1 MATTASG
8 TSSGGTA
15 APRSWGTPAVRAAII
30 GTGLTGL
37 ALRAWILIWPGLMS
51 VTQYDDG
58 PYFGSAVRLVHGVLP
73 YRSYAFVQ
81 PPGITELMSPAALES
96 YLGGTAWALVLGRIL
111 TVLAGAAA
119 VVLAGLLVRHRGVLA
134 VLLTGGI
141 MAIYPPAAASA
152 RTVLLEPWLVL
163 FCLAG
168 ALAVFDG
175 DRLTSRTRRLAWG
188 GVAFGFGGAIKVWAI
203 VPVLV
208 IVVLCLPQVRRAAVF
223 AGGVAAGFVIP
234 VLPFVIASPGR
245 FYDDVVVAQ
254 LARIGTRVP
263 TWKRFNS
270 MMGTPKFLTPTTVVA
285 LAVIV
290 VLFVIVAQIA
300 ASRVTRRPPAPLDWF
315 AVVSAAL
322 IVVMFLWPPY
332 YASHYSAFFGPF
344 LALSLALPVARLA
357 TGLAE
362 RRPAGAQAAA
372 PAAAD
377 LTAADLATS
386 GQAAQAPAGGP
397 AAPGHDRG
405 TPGHWAAGPGRPD
418 PARGGRAGGRGR
430 AGGAA
435 DPLDDPLR
443 RPDGDPAADPQ
454 RLLRAHR
461 LGRLPPHRQQV
472 HLRRAGLLADG
483 GRPRH
488 GPGAR
493 RRPAAGIGGR
503 PGAGGERG
511 LASGV
516 QHRRVGAADAEGL
529 GADTVEPRAA
539 GLLSQPFPAGAPSEH
554 LQPVRPGRD
563 QSVGSS
569 AGHSRLSVTGNHP
582 DAAPGRRR
590 FVTVAW

>member
-37 ALRAWILIWPGLMS
+37 ALRVWILIWPGLMS

-73 YRSYAFVQ
+73 YRGYAFVQ

-111 TVLAGAAA
+111 TVLAGTAA

-141 MAIYPPAAASA
+141 IAIYPPAAASA

-234 VLPFVIASPGR
+234 VLPFVIASPAR

-263 TWKRFNS
+263 SWKRFNS
-270 MMGTPKFLTPTTVVA
+270 MMGTPKFLTSTTVVA
-285 LAVIV
+285 LAITV

-322 IVVMFLWPPY
+322 IVVIFLWPPY

-357 TGLAE
+357 AGLADR
-362 RRPAGAQAAA
+362 RRPGAARAAS

-377 LTAADLATS
+377 LTAADPAMS
-386 GQAAQAPAGGP
+386 GQAAQAAAAGP
-397 AAPGHDRG
+397 AAPGHTG
-405 TPGHWAAGPGRPD
+405 ARP
-418 PARGGRAGGRGR
+418 AT
-430 AGGAA
+430 
-435 DPLDDPLR
+435 
-443 RPDGDPAADPQ
+443 
-454 RLLRAHR
+454 
-461 LGRLPPHRQQV
+461 GRLA
-472 HLRRAGLLADG
+472 RAGLILLAVAVLAGAAAQAAPPTRWTARFDVPAVTLRLIPRGSCVLTDSAAYLLIANRFTSDVPGCSQMVDGLGTDLALGG
-483 GRPRH
+483 GR
-488 GPGAR
+488 
-493 RRPAAGIGGR
+493 R
-503 PGAGGERG
+503 PGSGAGRVPAVSAAWHQAFSTAGWVLLTPKASVRIPWNPAL
-511 LASGV
+511 LAYFHSHFRLVRHLNTYNLYARDGI
-516 QHRRVGAADAEGL
+516 
-529 GADTVEPRAA
+529 RA
-539 GLLSQPFPAGAPSEH
+539 
-554 LQPVRPGRD
+554 
-563 QSVGSS
+563 
-569 AGHSRLSVTGNHP
+569 
-582 DAAPGRRR
+582 
-590 FVTVAW
+590 

>member
-15 APRSWGTPAVRAAII
+15 APRSGGTPAVRAAII

-37 ALRAWILIWPGLMS
+37 ALRVWILIWPGLMS

-73 YRSYAFVQ
+73 YRGYAFVQ

-111 TVLAGAAA
+111 TVLAGTAA

-208 IVVLCLPQVRRAAVF
+208 IVVLCLPHVRRAAVF

-263 TWKRFNS
+263 AWKRFNS

-285 LAVIV
+285 LAILV

-315 AVVSAAL
+315 AVVSAVL
-322 IVVMFLWPPY
+322 IAVMFLWPPY

-362 RRPAGAQAAA
+362 RRRPAGAQAA

-397 AAPGHDRG
+397 AAAGHTG
-405 TPGHWAAGPGRPD
+405 ARP
-418 PARGGRAGGRGR
+418 ATGWLA
-430 AGGAA
+430 
-435 DPLDDPLR
+435 
-443 RPDGDPAADPQ
+443 
-454 RLLRAHR
+454 
-461 LGRLPPHRQQV
+461 
-472 HLRRAGLLADG
+472 RAGLILLAVAVLAGAAAQAAPPTRWTARFDVPAVTLRLIPRGSCVLTDSAAYLLIANRFTSDVPGCSQMVDGLGTDLALGG
-483 GRPRH
+483 GR
-488 GPGAR
+488 
-493 RRPAAGIGGR
+493 R
-503 PGAGGERG
+503 PGSGAGRVPAVSAAWHQAFSTAGWVLLTPKASLRIPWNPAL
-511 LASGV
+511 LAYFHSHFRLVRHLNTYNLYARDGI
-516 QHRRVGAADAEGL
+516 
-529 GADTVEPRAA
+529 RA
-539 GLLSQPFPAGAPSEH
+539 
-554 LQPVRPGRD
+554 
-563 QSVGSS
+563 
-569 AGHSRLSVTGNHP
+569 
-582 DAAPGRRR
+582 
-590 FVTVAW
+590 